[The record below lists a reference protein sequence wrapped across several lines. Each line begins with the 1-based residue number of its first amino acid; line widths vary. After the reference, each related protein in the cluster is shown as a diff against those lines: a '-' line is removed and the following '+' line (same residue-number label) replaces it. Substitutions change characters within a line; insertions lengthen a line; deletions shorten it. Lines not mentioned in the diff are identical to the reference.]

1 MACPS
6 KVTSIYHVKFFVDSG
21 AGQCMCSCIE
31 AFSSL
36 RSCAILIV
44 GVSGTLPVHGIG
56 TANFLVKDG
65 DGKECIWMIHNCLL
79 CHKVNGEEQFNL
91 ISVSQVLRTGLNL
104 ITFANGDS
112 SITIK
117 DRRQREDHSFVLE
130 PDDGLYSIEGVPIS
144 LTDKRYNTTTRLNV
158 TMAGDPMVS
167 GKDAGECD
175 DNTHHKIPG
184 LASLRSPNLLGSWTV
199 KILWIGK
206 RLMLPSQGFGTE
218 LADFC
223 ESYIAPLSIPQARK
237 SYAIDNIEDMA
248 DLSVRFLGIGTQ
260 RLEQTL
266 NSSIGLSPMVK
277 DGKRMRHRV
286 PVHNFPQGTWKKGK
300 TPKVSKVIIH
310 DLHRASIGEVL
321 YMDTFEVDDSA
332 YGYAQAFIDYRSRY
346 GEVIPI
352 KSRTRV
358 GWSFVEFCARH
369 YIPLILIRDNIGEN
383 IGGDLMQQCQ
393 MRSVKSAF
401 ICPYRKQQN
410 YEEGYIGR
418 ITSLASYGMV

>member
-1 MACPS
+1 MACPREI
-6 KVTSIYHVKFFVDSG
+6 TSIYNVKFYVDSG
-21 AGQCMCSCIE
+21 AGQCMCSCLD

-56 TANFLVKDG
+56 TANFLVKDRN
-65 DGKECIWMIHNCLL
+65 GKGCIWMIHNCLL
-79 CHKVNGEEQFNL
+79 CHKVSGEEQFNL
-91 ISVSQVLRTGLNL
+91 LSVSQILRTGHSL
-104 ITFANGDS
+104 IQFANGDS

-117 DRRQREDHSFVLE
+117 DGRQREDHNFVLE
-130 PDDGLYSIEGVPIS
+130 PDDGLYLIEGVPIS
-144 LTDKRYNTTTRLNV
+144 ITDKRYNTTTRLNV
-158 TMAGDPMVS
+158 TMTDDPRVS
-167 GKDAGECD
+167 ENGGIECEG
-175 DNTHHKIPG
+175 DNTPHKIPE
-184 LASLRSPNLLGSWTV
+184 LVAQRSPSRLGSWTV

-206 RLMLPSQGFGTE
+206 RLMLPSKGFGTE

-237 SYAIDNIEDMA
+237 SYAIDNIEDMS
-248 DLSVRFLGIGTQ
+248 DLSVRFLGIGTE

-266 NSSIGLSPMVK
+266 NRSIGLSPMVK

-286 PVHNFPQGTWKKGK
+286 PVHNFPQGIWKKGK
-300 TPKVSKVIIH
+300 TPKVSKGIIH

-321 YMDTFEVDDSA
+321 FMDTFEVDDSA

-358 GWSFVEFCARH
+358 GWAFAELCARH
-369 YIPLILIRDNIGEN
+369 YIPLILIRDNIG
-383 IGGDLMQQCQ
+383 
-393 MRSVKSAF
+393 
-401 ICPYRKQQN
+401 
-410 YEEGYIGR
+410 
-418 ITSLASYGMV
+418 